1 MFVVLL
7 AGETLED
14 IALRVNHHRLL
25 LHPCPCF
32 FDMQIVLPKHQH
44 RNGIDLEPL
53 EPGDSDSCG
62 IHHPSRA
69 RPSEGLMFTT
79 ESLITLIIA
88 LIAAG
93 PGIWA
98 LIQNRKKVAAESS
111 RLEAET
117 QQVITE
123 TALTLVEPLRKRV
136 ELLEKQVGQQEETIE
151 KQQAIINAQAQTI
164 EEISRELA
172 DSRCRETELAER
184 VRALETENSAL
195 KKSARTKRPFT

>member
-1 MFVVLL
+1 
-7 AGETLED
+7 
-14 IALRVNHHRLL
+14 
-25 LHPCPCF
+25 
-32 FDMQIVLPKHQH
+32 
-44 RNGIDLEPL
+44 
-53 EPGDSDSCG
+53 
-62 IHHPSRA
+62 
-69 RPSEGLMFTT
+69 MFTT